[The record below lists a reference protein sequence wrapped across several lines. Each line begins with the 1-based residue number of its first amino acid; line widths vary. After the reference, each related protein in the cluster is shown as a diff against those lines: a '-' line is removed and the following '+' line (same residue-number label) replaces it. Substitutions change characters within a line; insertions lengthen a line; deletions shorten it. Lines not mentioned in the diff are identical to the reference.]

1 MADENERQY
10 SASRKRFATNVAA
23 QYGLQIAKYLIPF
36 VTLPYLARVLGDD
49 GYGIRAYILSVMTIV
64 NSVLDFGFMTSAT
77 KSVSRAR
84 DDNEKVARTIGAVLQ
99 GKAILLV
106 AVAAALVPIG
116 AGIPLLRENPHYTVI
131 AFVAAALNSLVPDFV
146 FMGYER
152 MSVMTVRYVV
162 SKTVGLLLTFALVR
176 SPDDLLIVPAID
188 VVTSGIAV
196 VWTFAGMRRRFG
208 VKVKLAPLRQSWEEL
223 KSSSVVF
230 VANFSTTLFNSY
242 TTLVIGVIFNASEVA
257 IWSLATTVVS
267 VVQSLY
273 SPIFNSLYV
282 YMVSQLDVSHFKKI
296 VVRGVVLA
304 AILSVGVAVCGR
316 PIMWVMGGEGY
327 LYGSYLIALVSP
339 VIFLSFFSIA
349 LGWPLLGAFGFEKNV
364 TASTLFSGVFT
375 LVAVSA
381 VGLSGFHS
389 LALFAFVRCAS
400 EMALVLGRVGAAWK
414 RRKDILRIS
423 ATRLADLDRGRRK

>member
-1 MADENERQY
+1 M
-10 SASRKRFATNVAA
+10 
-23 QYGLQIAKYLIPF
+23 
-36 VTLPYLARVLGDD
+36 
-49 GYGIRAYILSVMTIV
+49 
-64 NSVLDFGFMTSAT
+64 
-77 KSVSRAR
+77 
-84 DDNEKVARTIGAVLQ
+84 
-99 GKAILLV
+99 
-106 AVAAALVPIG
+106 
-116 AGIPLLRENPHYTVI
+116 
-131 AFVAAALNSLVPDFV
+131 
-146 FMGYER
+146 
-152 MSVMTVRYVV
+152 
-162 SKTVGLLLTFALVR
+162 
-176 SPDDLLIVPAID
+176 
-188 VVTSGIAV
+188 
-196 VWTFAGMRRRFG
+196 
-208 VKVKLAPLRQSWEEL
+208 
-223 KSSSVVF
+223 
-230 VANFSTTLFNSY
+230 
-242 TTLVIGVIFNASEVA
+242 IGVIFNASEVA

-389 LALFAFVRCAS
+389 LAYSLS
-400 EMALVLGRVGAAWK
+400 
-414 RRKDILRIS
+414 
-423 ATRLADLDRGRRK
+423 